1 MTDQRFTELLGK
13 QLAGEISPDES
24 VELKSILAD
33 NEALRAEY
41 KQLQTYFESETAEEE
56 NIDLVFDRISAQ
68 IQVPGE
74 PRLKATK
81 YNKGYSVWLKIAAVV
96 AIGLAGVLVYNRE
109 AIFFNKTDQLTLKQA
124 QTKATEI
131 KTIVLADGSTVKI
144 NSGSSLKYPDH
155 FTAATRDVYLS
166 GEAFF
171 DVKKDPKHP
180 FIVHTEQLAV
190 KVLGTAFDVK
200 AYQNDAFT
208 ETTLIRGS
216 VAISHKNNTK
226 QTFILKPNDKFTLA
240 GGKAGMSQLTH
251 FSGTGTD
258 KVMETAWTNHEL
270 IYKNN
275 RFDEIARLF
284 ERWYD
289 VKITFKEADL
299 KTVKFTGHVD
309 KETIIEALNV
319 LKLIEN
325 FNYSIK
331 GKNVYIYR

>member
-13 QLAGEISPDES
+13 QLAGEISSDES
-24 VELKSILAD
+24 VELESILAD
-33 NEALRAEY
+33 NEALRTEY

-68 IQVPGE
+68 IQVPDE
-74 PRLKATK
+74 PSLKVTNSK
-81 YNKGYSVWLKIAAVV
+81 SYGVWLKIAAVA
-96 AIGLAGVLVYNRE
+96 AIVLAGVLVYNRE
-109 AIFFNKTDQLTLKQA
+109 AVFFNKADQLVLTRAL
-124 QTKATEI
+124 TKAAEV
-131 KTIVLADGSTVKI
+131 KTIVLADGSTVKM

-155 FTAATRDVYLS
+155 FTADTRDVYLS

-180 FIVHTEQLAV
+180 FIVHTEQLDV

-216 VAISHKNNTK
+216 VAISLKNNNK

-240 GGKAGMSQLTH
+240 GGKPNLSQLTH
-251 FSGTGTD
+251 FSGMETGR
-258 KVMETAWTNHEL
+258 VLETAWTNHEL
-270 IYKNN
+270 IYKNS
-275 RFDEIARLF
+275 RFDEIAKLF

-299 KTVKFTGHVD
+299 KTVKFTGRVD
-309 KETIIEALNV
+309 KETITEALNV

>member
-33 NEALRAEY
+33 NAALRTEY

-56 NIDLVFDRISAQ
+56 NIDLVFDRIRAQ
-68 IQVPGE
+68 IRVPDE
-74 PRLKATK
+74 PSLKVTK
-81 YNKGYSVWLKIAAVV
+81 NNGYSVWLKIAAVV
-96 AIGLAGVLVYNRE
+96 AIGLAGVLVYNRA
-109 AIFFNKTDQLTLKQA
+109 AIFFNKTDQLALKQA
-124 QTKATEI
+124 QTMATEI
-131 KTIVLADGSTVKI
+131 KTIVLADGSAVKM
-144 NSGSSLKYPDH
+144 NSGSTLKYPDH
-155 FTAATRDVYLS
+155 FTADTRDVYLS

-171 DVKKDPKHP
+171 DVKKDTKHP

-216 VAISHKNNTK
+216 VAISLKNNIK

-240 GGKAGMSQLTH
+240 GGKASISQLTH

-309 KETIIEALNV
+309 KETIVEALNV

>member
-56 NIDLVFDRISAQ
+56 NIDLVFDRIRAQ
-68 IQVPGE
+68 IQVPDE
-74 PRLKATK
+74 PRLKVAK
-81 YNKGYSVWLKIAAVV
+81 NKGYSVWLKIAAVA
-96 AIGLAGVLVYNRE
+96 AIVLAGVLVYNRE
-109 AIFFNKTDQLTLKQA
+109 AIFFNKTDQLALKQA

-131 KTIVLADGSTVKI
+131 KTIILADGSTVKM
-144 NSGSSLKYPDH
+144 NSESSLRYPEH
-155 FTAATRDVYLS
+155 FSGDTRNVYLS

-171 DVKKDPKHP
+171 EVKKDAQHP

-200 AYQNDAFT
+200 AYQNDAFI

-216 VAISHKNNTK
+216 VAISLKNNTK
-226 QTFILKPNDKFTLA
+226 QTFTLKPNDKFTLVD
-240 GGKAGMSQLTH
+240 GKPNLSQLTH

-258 KVMETAWTNHEL
+258 RVMETAWTNHEL

-275 RFDEIARLF
+275 RFDEIAKLF

-309 KETIIEALNV
+309 KETIAEALNV

>member
-24 VELKSILAD
+24 IELKSILAD
-33 NEALRAEY
+33 NEALRTEY

-56 NIDLVFDRISAQ
+56 NIDLVFDRIRGQ
-68 IQVPGE
+68 IQIPDKPG
-74 PRLKATK
+74 LKVAK
-81 YNKGYSVWLKIAAVV
+81 NKSYSVWLKIAAVV
-96 AIGLAGVLVYNRE
+96 AIVLAGVLVYNRE
-109 AIFFNKTDQLTLKQA
+109 AIFFNKTDQLALKQA
-124 QTKATEI
+124 QTEATEI
-131 KTIVLADGSTVKI
+131 KTIVLADGSTVKM
-144 NSGSSLKYPDH
+144 NSGSSLKYPEH
-155 FTAATRDVYLS
+155 FTADTRDVYLS

-200 AYQNDAFT
+200 AYQNDVFT

-216 VAISHKNNTK
+216 VAVSLKNNTK

-240 GGKAGMSQLTH
+240 GGRASMSQLTH

-299 KTVKFTGHVD
+299 KTMKFTGHVD
-309 KETIIEALNV
+309 KETIAEALNV

>member
-33 NEALRAEY
+33 NEALRTEY
-41 KQLQTYFESETAEEE
+41 KQLQTYFESETVEDE
-56 NIDLVFDRISAQ
+56 NIDQVFDRIRAQ
-68 IQVPGE
+68 ITVPGASG
-74 PRLKATK
+74 LTVAK
-81 YNKGYSVWLKIAAVV
+81 NKFYSIWLKVAAVIAIVV
-96 AIGLAGVLVYNRE
+96 AGILVYNRA
-109 AIFFNKTDQLTLKQA
+109 AIFFNKTNQLVLTQA
-124 QTKATEI
+124 LTKSAEV
-131 KTIVLADGSTVKI
+131 KTIVLADGSTVKM
-144 NSGSSLKYPDH
+144 NSGSSLRYPEH
-155 FTAATRDVYLS
+155 FSGDTRNVYLS

-171 DVKKDPKHP
+171 EVKKDAQHP

-216 VAISHKNNTK
+216 VAISLKNNTR
-226 QTFILKPNDKFTLA
+226 QTFILKPNDKFTLV
-240 GGKAGMSQLTH
+240 GGKPNLSQLTY
-251 FSGTGTD
+251 FTGTEAD

-289 VKITFKEADL
+289 VKITFKEDEL
-299 KTVKFTGHVD
+299 KMVKFTGHVD